1 MRTLLIMIYRNL
13 VGIDRIFQELI
24 EKILL
29 NKIL

>member
-13 VGIDRIFQELI
+13 VGIDRTFQELI

>member
-1 MRTLLIMIYRNL
+1 MRTLLIIIYRNL